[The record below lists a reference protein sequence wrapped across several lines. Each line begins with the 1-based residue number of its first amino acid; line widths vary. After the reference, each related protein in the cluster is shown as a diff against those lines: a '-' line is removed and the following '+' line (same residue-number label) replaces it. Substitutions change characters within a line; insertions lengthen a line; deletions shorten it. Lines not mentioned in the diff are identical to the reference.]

1 MAKAQAET
9 DKEFEDSL
17 PTAPKK
23 LFEDQYDD
31 ETVLYFFRLHP
42 IVMRKGLVFGML
54 GPLLGVI
61 PAAVNPNLGFGIFFG
76 GLAAGLILGGLV
88 FGFSWVPW
96 FFSVFIVTDQRFIQ
110 ISQKGF
116 FHKAVTDITLP
127 QIQLINY
134 EIAGVEQTLLG
145 YGTIVVQTYVGD
157 LTIHHVHH
165 PAKTAKKLQIILRD
179 QGILTA
185 PPAFNS
191 GQN

>member
-1 MAKAQAET
+1 
-9 DKEFEDSL
+9 
-17 PTAPKK
+17 
-23 LFEDQYDD
+23 
-31 ETVLYFFRLHP
+31 
-42 IVMRKGLVFGML
+42 
-54 GPLLGVI
+54 VI

-76 GLAAGLILGGLV
+76 GLAAGLILGGLI